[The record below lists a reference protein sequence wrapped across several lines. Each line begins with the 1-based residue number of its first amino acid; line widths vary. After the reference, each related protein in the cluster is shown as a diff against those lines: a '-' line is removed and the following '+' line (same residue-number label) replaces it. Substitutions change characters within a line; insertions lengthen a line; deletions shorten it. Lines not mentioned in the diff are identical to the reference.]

1 MKLKSI
7 TFFAGLLVAQIS
19 MAQVDPIVN
28 EVLPVGTVTNT
39 VDMSGS
45 SDAELK
51 AQEEQLKQQQQLQ
64 KEQEKALKAEEKAIK
79 EKTKAEEAAKKAEEK
94 AKKEQEKAAK
104 ELSLIHI

>member
-51 AQEEQLKQQQQLQ
+51 A
-64 KEQEKALKAEEKAIK
+64 
-79 EKTKAEEAAKKAEEK
+79 TRRAAKTTATTSERTRKSFEG
-94 AKKEQEKAAK
+94 
-104 ELSLIHI
+104 